1 LEGFAEASHLGAMNS
16 PNPSSLLFLGASG
29 LIGTFVTPALI
40 KAGFS
45 VSTGGRRG
53 LSVGGASGIAVDL
66 RDSNSLAR
74 AMQGVAT
81 VALVL
86 PDAPDMETLGSNAV
100 TVAKA
105 AGVRRLLWFSS
116 FGAKRDNQ
124 ARFSC
129 RHPLIDEVVRSSG
142 IPYTILRPNFLMQN
156 FAFFYG
162 EMIRTTGTIFLPLG
176 DARVSH
182 LDLRDLSAAAA
193 AALTED
199 RHINKTYDLSGPE
212 ALHTGEVAEQLSAA
226 TGRAIRYQPISVA
239 EMESSLREAGM
250 DAWFAEGL
258 ADLYGWI
265 RDSGLG
271 SEVTDNVEHLLGRKA
286 TRFRQFASDERTAWL
301 H

>member
-1 LEGFAEASHLGAMNS
+1 MNS
-16 PNPSSLLFLGASG
+16 SNSSSLLFIGASG
-29 LIGTFVTPALI
+29 LIGSFVTPALI

-53 LSVGGASGIAVDL
+53 LAVGGASGIAVDL
-66 RDSNSLAR
+66 SDFNSLAQ

-81 VALVL
+81 LALVL
-86 PDAPDMETLGSNAV
+86 PDAPDMESLGLNAV
-100 TVAKA
+100 NAGKA

-124 ARFSC
+124 ARFSR
-129 RHPLIDEVVRSSG
+129 RHPVIDDAVRSSG

-156 FAFFYG
+156 FTFFYRDI
-162 EMIRTTGTIFLPLG
+162 IRTTGTIFLPLG

-182 LDLRDLSAAAA
+182 LDLCDLAEAAG
-193 AALTED
+193 AALTDD
-199 RHINKTYDLSGPE
+199 RHINTTYDLSGPE
-212 ALHTGEVAEQLSAA
+212 ALHTEQVAEQIAAA
-226 TGRAIRYQPISVA
+226 TSRAIRYQPISVA

-258 ADLYGWI
+258 AELYGWI

-271 SEVTDNVEHLLGRKA
+271 SQVTDSVEQLLGRKA
-286 TRFRQFASDERTAWL
+286 TPFRQFARDERTAWL
-301 H
+301 A

>member
-1 LEGFAEASHLGAMNS
+1 MNRS
-16 PNPSSLLFLGASG
+16 NPSSLLFLGASG
-29 LIGTFVTPALI
+29 LIGSFVTPALI

-53 LSVGGASGIAVDL
+53 LSVGVASGIAVDL
-66 RDSNSLAR
+66 RDPNGLAR

-86 PDAPDMETLGSNAV
+86 TDAPDMETLGLNAV
-100 TVAKA
+100 NAAKA
-105 AGVRRLLWFSS
+105 ADVQRLLWFSS

-124 ARFSC
+124 ARFSK
-129 RHPLIDEVVRSSG
+129 RHPVIDEAVRSSG

-162 EMIRTTGTIFLPLG
+162 DVIRTTGTIFLPLG

-182 LDLRDLSAAAA
+182 LDLRDLAEAAA

-212 ALHTGEVAEQLSAA
+212 ALHTEEVAEQMGAA

-250 DAWFAEGL
+250 DAWFAECL
-258 ADLYGWI
+258 AELYGWT

-271 SEVTDNVEHLLGRKA
+271 SEVTDNVELLLGRKA
-286 TRFRQFASDERTAWL
+286 TQFRQFAADERTAWL
-301 H
+301 D

>member
-1 LEGFAEASHLGAMNS
+1 MHS

-29 LIGTFVTPALI
+29 LIGTLVTPALI

-74 AMQGVAT
+74 AMHGVAA

-100 TVAKA
+100 KAAKT

-124 ARFSC
+124 ARFSR
-129 RHPLIDEVVRSSG
+129 RHPVIDEVVRSSG

-156 FAFFYG
+156 FTFFYG
-162 EMIRTTGTIFLPLG
+162 EIIRTTGTIFLPLG

-182 LDLRDLSAAAA
+182 LNLHDLADAAP

-199 RHINKTYDLSGPE
+199 RHINQTYDLSGPE
-212 ALHTGEVAEQLSAA
+212 ALHTGEVADQIGSA
-226 TGRAIRYQPISVA
+226 TGRAIQYQPITVA
-239 EMESSLREAGM
+239 EMEFSLREAGI

-258 ADLYGWI
+258 AELYGWI

-271 SEVTDNVEHLLGRKA
+271 SKVTDNVERLLGRKA
-286 TRFRQFASDERTAWL
+286 TPFRQFASDERAAWL
-301 H
+301 D

>member
-1 LEGFAEASHLGAMNS
+1 MNS

-66 RDSNSLAR
+66 RDSVSLAR

-86 PDAPDMETLGSNAV
+86 PDGPDMDTVGSNAV
-100 TVAKA
+100 NAAKA

-116 FGAKRDNQ
+116 FGAERGNQ

-129 RHPLIDEVVRSSG
+129 RHPVIDEAVRSSG

-156 FAFFYG
+156 FTFFYG
-162 EMIRTTGTIFLPLG
+162 DIIRTTGTIFLPLG

-182 LDLRDLSAAAA
+182 LNLRDLAEAAA

-212 ALHTGEVAEQLSAA
+212 ALHTGEVAEQMGAA
-226 TGRAIRYQPISVA
+226 PGRAIRYQPITVA

-258 ADLYGWI
+258 AELYGSI

-271 SEVTDNVEHLLGRKA
+271 SEVTDNVEQLLGRKA
-286 TRFRQFASDERTAWL
+286 TRFRQFASDERTVWL
-301 H
+301 D

>member
-1 LEGFAEASHLGAMNS
+1 MNRS
-16 PNPSSLLFLGASG
+16 NPSSILFLGASG
-29 LIGTFVTPALI
+29 LIGSLVTPALI

-66 RDSNSLAR
+66 RDPKSLAP
-74 AMQGVAT
+74 AMQDVAT

-86 PDAPDMETLGSNAV
+86 SDVPDAETLGVNAV
-100 TVAKA
+100 NA
-105 AGVRRLLWFSS
+105 AQAADVRRLLWFSS
-116 FGAKRDNQ
+116 FAAERTNQ
-124 ARFSC
+124 ARFS
-129 RHPLIDEVVRSSG
+129 RVHPAIDEAVRASG

-156 FAFFYG
+156 FAYFYAD
-162 EMIRTTGTIFLPLG
+162 MIRTTSTIFLPLG

-182 LDLRDLSAAAA
+182 LDLRDLAEAAV

-212 ALHTGEVAEQLSAA
+212 ALHTEEVAEQLGAA

-239 EMESSLREAGM
+239 EMESSLREAGI

-258 ADLYGWI
+258 AELYGWI

-271 SEVTDNVEHLLGRKA
+271 SKVTDNVECLLGRKA
-286 TRFRQFASDERTAWL
+286 MPFRQFASDERTAWL
-301 H
+301 D